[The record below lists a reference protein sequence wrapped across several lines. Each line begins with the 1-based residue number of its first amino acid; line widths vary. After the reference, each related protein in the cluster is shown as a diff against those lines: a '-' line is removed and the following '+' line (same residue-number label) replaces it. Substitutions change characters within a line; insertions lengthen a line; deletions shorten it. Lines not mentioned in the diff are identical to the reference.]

1 MFFGHRRNSVCIK
14 SILTF
19 IYAFMVIWVII
30 RGFPGGRVVENLHA
44 NARDTRDV
52 CSIPGSGK
60 SAGGGHG
67 NPLQCSCLE
76 NSVGVW
82 QATVTGVTKT
92 QTRLSTYTQTH
103 R

>member
-30 RGFPGGRVVENLHA
+30 RGFPDGRVVENLHA

-52 CSIPGSGK
+52 CSIPGSGRFPEE
-60 SAGGGHG
+60 G
-67 NPLQCSCLE
+67 NGNLLHYSCLE
-76 NSVGVW
+76 NPMDRGASWTIVHR
-82 QATVTGVTKT
+82 VTKDSDMT
-92 QTRLSTYTQTH
+92 
-103 R
+103 